1 MKVIYKDTWEANGLR
16 PNDVVLLEILRLNND
31 NAIKSVTVS
40 MSEFEELMDSII
52 RGDYWDGG
60 RSIKI
65 KCHFAIEEYVLML
78 STHHIDVYV
87 DANL

>member
-1 MKVIYKDTWEANGLR
+1 MKITYKDTWEAR
-16 PNDVVLLEILRLNND
+16 PNGVVLLEILRLNND

-52 RGDYWDGG
+52 RGDYTYDC

-65 KCHFAIEEYVLML
+65 KCYFAREEYVLML
-78 STHHIDVYV
+78 STHHTIAVYV